1 MLLRFLRGLLGSRAP
16 EELVVLGQRAFESAD
31 YAAAADHLSKALAG
45 LPPTDARRTLLE
57 LQYAIALQE
66 CRRPADAERVLKE
79 VLAREPDC
87 PGALMQLAMLRFID
101 SDAGE
106 ARRLMD
112 RYVAR
117 HDDAASRLRRALMT
131 PIILESGEQIDEVR
145 RRLEA
150 DLDRLIAER
159 LQPMRHPEGEV
170 LLTPFYLAYHG
181 RNNRNLLRKL
191 CRTCRAHYPARTQ
204 IGRKLGARGKRLR
217 IGFVSSF
224 FHLHSVGRT
233 TYGLIRDLPRTDFE
247 VHVFAISPRTDAL
260 ALAIRAA
267 ADTYV
272 GVPGDV
278 DQARA
283 AIEAAELDILL
294 FADIGMHPVTT
305 YLSLWRLAPLQLTT
319 WGHSITS
326 GIDTIDYY
334 VSADAIETPDAQ
346 ELYSEKLMRLPG
358 YFLPRYERPAPG
370 RARKSRAALAWPAD
384 RHVYFCPQ
392 SLFKLHPDF
401 DRALKGIAER
411 DAKAEIVLLGAK
423 PAWQERLT
431 TRLEKTL
438 GDAADR
444 VRFAPPASHADF
456 LDYLAAAD
464 VVIDSF
470 HFGGCNTSA
479 EALSL
484 GVPIVTLPAFQLPGR
499 FTLGLYRELGIDS
512 CIAADEAGFV
522 DLAVRVASEPDF
534 RRTVSAQISER
545 AGALF
550 DRPDTGRVLGEELL
564 RLVSS
569 AR

>member
-16 EELVVLGQRAFESAD
+16 EELVALGQHAFEAGD
-31 YAAAADHLSKALAG
+31 YKAAAEHLTKALHA
-45 LPPTDARRTLLE
+45 LPAADGRRTLLE
-57 LQYAIALQE
+57 LQLAIALQE
-66 CRRPADAERVLKE
+66 CQRPAEAERTLKD

-87 PGALMQLAMLRFID
+87 PGALMQLAMLRFVD

-117 HDDAASRLRRALMT
+117 HDDAGSRLRRALMT
-131 PIILESGEQIDEVR
+131 PIILESREQIEEVR
-145 RRLEA
+145 RRLES
-150 DLDRLIAER
+150 DLDRLRGER
-159 LQPMRHPEGEV
+159 LQPLRHPEGEV

-181 RNNRNLLRKL
+181 RNNRDLLRKL
-191 CRTCRAHYPARTQ
+191 CGAYRAHYPARTQ
-204 IGRKLGARGKRLR
+204 IDRKPGTRGKRLR

-233 TYGLIRDLPRTDFE
+233 TYGLIRDLPRPDFE
-247 VHVFAISPRTDAL
+247 VHVFAISPRNDPM

-267 ADTYV
+267 ADAYV
-272 GVPGDV
+272 GVAGDV

-283 AIEAAELDILL
+283 AIEAAGLDVLL

-305 YLSLWRLAPLQLTT
+305 YLALWRLAPLQLTT

-334 VSADAIETPDAQ
+334 VSADAIETPQAQ

-358 YFLPRYERPAPG
+358 YFLPRYARPAPG
-370 RARKSRAALAWPAD
+370 RARKSRTALAWPAD
-384 RHVYFCPQ
+384 RHLYFCPQ

-401 DRALKGIAER
+401 DRALKGILER

-423 PAWQERLT
+423 PAWQARLT
-431 TRLEKTL
+431 TRLEKAL
-438 GDAADR
+438 GEGADR
-444 VRFAPPASHADF
+444 VRFAPPASHDDF

-479 EALSL
+479 EALTL

-499 FTLGLYRELGIDS
+499 FTLGLYREMGIES
-512 CIAADEAGFV
+512 CTAADEAGFV
-522 DLAVRVASEPDF
+522 DLAVRVASEPDL
-534 RRTVSAQISER
+534 RRSISAQISER
-545 AGALF
+545 AGTLF
-550 DRPDTGRVLGEELL
+550 DRPDTGRILGEELK
-564 RLVSS
+564 RLLSS
-569 AR
+569 GR